1 MKHIVF
7 ASLLNLPP
15 LTLLGS
21 FSIFIP
27 FFVALY
33 FYKKFDKITKLFFT
47 YLALSAF
54 FETLM
59 IIWVIKGE
67 HNLWIAHVFTPIEYG
82 LLAYMLSC
90 WQENQSFK
98 KFIRVSI
105 PIVILLI
112 ISLNL
117 FDVEPTNTFDYI
129 SIPVTSLLLAA
140 FSWHILHQM
149 SIQDTGN
156 LLKNHKFWITVGIFI
171 YFSGGLF
178 VFAMG
183 ILPQNDALYVIFQVN
198 SVLLIIRNICF
209 VIGIMYQNPIKHRTT
224 VY

>member
-15 LTLLGS
+15 LALLGS

-27 FFVALY
+27 FIVALY

-54 FETLM
+54 FEALM
-59 IIWVIKGE
+59 IIWVIRGE
-67 HNLWIAHVFTPIEYG
+67 HNLWLSHIFTPIEYG
-82 LLAYMLSC
+82 FLAYMLSF
-90 WQENQSFK
+90 WQENQAFK
-98 KFIRVSI
+98 KFMRFSI

-117 FDVEPTNTFDYI
+117 FGVEQTNTFDYI
-129 SIPVTSLLLAA
+129 SIPVISVLLAA

-149 SIQDTGN
+149 SIHDTGD
-156 LLKNHKFWITVGIFI
+156 LLKSHKFWITVGIFI

-183 ILPQNDALYVIFQVN
+183 ILPQNEALYVIFQVN

-209 VIGIMYQNPIKHRTT
+209 VIGLLYQNPVKQRATIN
-224 VY
+224 